1 MRRGRILCLN
11 FYAAYSAPQSERDS
25 HLALRAKKF
34 MDKYEALKRCFG
46 YNTFR
51 PGQEEIIDALIEG
64 KDVLAIMPTGSG
76 KSLCYQIPAIVRDG
90 ITLVISP
97 LIALMRDQVDAL
109 QRAGIPCAYIN
120 GTLTPRQID
129 MTLESA
135 AQGKYKILYV
145 APERLI
151 NSEFKRFVSA
161 AAARIYHRA
170 RPNIGT
176 IIVDEAHCIS
186 LWGSAFR
193 PSYQR
198 IDEFVASL
206 PNRPVMGAFTAT
218 ATAAVASDIEKLL
231 GLQNPLCVTTG
242 FDRPNLYFDV
252 RQPEDKLAE
261 LSELLR
267 KRRGQCGIVYCLT
280 RSAVDEVSEALR
292 SMGINAARY
301 HGGMGSNERDHAQE
315 EFIRGRAGVIV
326 ATNAFGMGI
335 DKPDVRFV
343 IHYNMPLSLE
353 SYYQEA
359 GRAGRDGNKS
369 DCILL
374 FSESDIS
381 TCKWLIGHS
390 TFGTDMTSEQADE
403 FKQRELQKVD
413 RMAEYCRT
421 SECLRH
427 NILDYFGQQSPEQC
441 GWCSNCIKNSLI
453 SKLHGGSL
461 AELLRKRQNQRAEK
475 ASDSDKK

>member
-1 MRRGRILCLN
+1 
-11 FYAAYSAPQSERDS
+11 
-25 HLALRAKKF
+25 

-46 YNTFR
+46 YDSFR
-51 PGQEEIIDALIEG
+51 PGQEEIIDTLIAG
-64 KDVLAIMPTGSG
+64 RDVLAIMPTGSG
-76 KSLCYQIPAIVRDG
+76 KSLCYQIPAIVREG

-97 LIALMRDQVDAL
+97 LISLMRDQVDKL
-109 QRAGIPCAYIN
+109 TNAGVPSAFIN
-120 GTLTPRQID
+120 GTLTARQIN
-129 MTLESA
+129 MTLEEA
-135 AQGKYKILYV
+135 ARGKYKILYV

-151 NSEFKRFVSA
+151 NAEFKSFVSA
-161 AAARIYHRA
+161 AAARVYHRA

-198 IDEFVASL
+198 IDEFVAML
-206 PNRPVMGAFTAT
+206 PNRPVVGAFTAT
-218 ATAAVASDIEKLL
+218 ATTAVADDIMRLL
-231 GLQNPLCVTTG
+231 ALNDPLRVTTG

-252 RQPEDKLAE
+252 RHPEDKLTE
-261 LSELLR
+261 LIDLLH

-292 SMGINAARY
+292 HMGINAGRY
-301 HGGMGSNERDHAQE
+301 HGGMGSDERNHAQE
-315 EFIRGRAGVIV
+315 EFLRGRTEVMV

-343 IHYNMPLSLE
+343 IHYNMPLNLE

-374 FSESDIS
+374 FSDTDIN

-390 TFGTDMTSEQADE
+390 TFGADLTQEQADE
-403 FKQRELQKVD
+403 FRKRELEKVD
-413 RMAEYCRT
+413 RMVEYCRT
-421 SECLRH
+421 GDCLRH
-427 NILDYFGQQSPEQC
+427 NVLEYFGQESPNKC
-441 GWCSNCIKNSLI
+441 GWCSNCIRGSIL
-453 SKLHGGSL
+453 SKLQNGSL
-461 AELLRKRQNQRAEK
+461 AELLRQRQSQRAQK
-475 ASDSDKK
+475 AAPADKQ

>member
-1 MRRGRILCLN
+1 M
-11 FYAAYSAPQSERDS
+11 ERDS
-25 HLALRAKKF
+25 RIADLRAKL
-34 MDKYEALKRCFG
+34 MDKFEALKKCFG
-46 YNTFR
+46 YETFR
-51 PGQEEIIDALIEG
+51 PGQEEIIDALIAG
-64 KDVLAIMPTGSG
+64 QDVLAIMPTGSG
-76 KSLCYQIPAIVRDG
+76 KSLCYQIPAIVREG

-109 QRAGIPCAYIN
+109 QRAGISCAYIN

-129 MTLESA
+129 MTLENA
-135 AQGKYKILYV
+135 ARGKYKILYV

-151 NSEFKRFVSA
+151 NPEFKRFVSA
-161 AAARIYHRA
+161 AAARIYHRP

-176 IIVDEAHCIS
+176 VIVDEAHCIS
-186 LWGSAFR
+186 LWGNVFR

-198 IDEFVASL
+198 IDEFVDSL

-218 ATAAVASDIEKLL
+218 ATAAVATDIENLL
-231 GLQNPLCVTTG
+231 GLKNPLRVTTG

-261 LSELLR
+261 LIELLR
-267 KRRGQCGIVYCLT
+267 KRHGQCGIIYCLT
-280 RSAVDEVSEALR
+280 RSAVEEVSEALR
-292 SMGINAARY
+292 NMGINATHY
-301 HGGMGSNERDHAQE
+301 HGGMGSNERDRAQE
-315 EFIRGRAGVIV
+315 DFIRGRTNVIV

-390 TFGTDMTSEQADE
+390 AFGTDMTSEQSSE

-413 RMAEYCRT
+413 RMADYCRT
-421 SECLRH
+421 NECLRH
-427 NILDYFGQQSPEQC
+427 NILDYFGQQSPKQC

-453 SKLHGGSL
+453 SKLHGGTL
-461 AELLRKRQNQRAEK
+461 ADLLRKRQSQRA
-475 ASDSDKK
+475 ATALDSKKE